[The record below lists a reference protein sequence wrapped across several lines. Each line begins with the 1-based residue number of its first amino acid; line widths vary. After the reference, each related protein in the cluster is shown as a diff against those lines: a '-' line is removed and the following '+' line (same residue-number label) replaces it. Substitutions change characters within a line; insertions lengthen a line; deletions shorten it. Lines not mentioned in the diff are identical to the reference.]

1 MAIKRT
7 TARKDKLQIFSH
19 NTQLDTSSNVNCYED
34 VLIDGVVAGA
44 RYYLTFSCGDSGKY
58 EFNLFQIIGGVVNII
73 QNYEHGPS
81 IVLKYRHRTPYYV
94 TINGDLNDKLGMG
107 VDYEQFDML
116 FKFQTQAQLQALCLE
131 IDGTL

>member
-1 MAIKRT
+1 M
-7 TARKDKLQIFSH
+7 
-19 NTQLDTSSNVNCYED
+19 
-34 VLIDGVVAGA
+34 
-44 RYYLTFSCGDSGKY
+44 
-58 EFNLFQIIGGVVNII
+58 FQIIGGVVNII

-94 TINGDLNDKLGMG
+94 TINGDLSDKLGMG

-116 FKFQTQAQLQALCLE
+116 FKYKTQAQLQALCLE